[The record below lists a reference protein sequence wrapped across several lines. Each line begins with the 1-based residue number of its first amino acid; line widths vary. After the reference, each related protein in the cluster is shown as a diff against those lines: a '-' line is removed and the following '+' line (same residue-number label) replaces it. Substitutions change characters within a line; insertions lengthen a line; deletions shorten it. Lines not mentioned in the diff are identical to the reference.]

1 MQAVIEQVAQ
11 FLADRAP
18 TMLVAL
24 GILVG
29 GWIVALMAAAA
40 TRGLLN
46 RTTIDNQLAKWLFGP
61 EKAGKIEVER
71 VAGQIVFY
79 VGMLFVFVG
88 FFQKLGL
95 TLITE
100 PLRLLLNEVFGF
112 APQLAGAILLLG
124 LAWAGATTLRLLLTG
139 ILDKTQL
146 DEKFA
151 AEAGMEGDKPVPLAK
166 TLGDAVYWMV
176 FLLFLPAILGT
187 LGLQGILE
195 PVQGMLNKALGFLP
209 NLLTAALTLAVG
221 WFLARV
227 VQRIVTN
234 VLAALGADRLSET
247 LGLNTALGSNKLSGL
262 VGILAYVL
270 ILIPVLISALNAL
283 ALEAITR
290 PASNMLGII
299 LAAVPSI
306 FAAALLLALAY
317 LAGKIVAGLITN
329 VLSHTG
335 FDGVFGRLGLK
346 IETKEGRGP
355 SAMAGML
362 VNIAILFF
370 AGIEAFRLLGFATAA
385 DLVAN
390 FMVIAGHILMGLVVF
405 AVGLYLANLAAGT
418 IRSSQAAQ
426 ANLLATASR
435 VSIVVLASAMA
446 LRQMGLANEII
457 NLAFGI
463 LLGSVAVAIAIAF
476 GLGGR
481 DAAARFLDDWAKS
494 VRSERT

>member
-1 MQAVIEQVAQ
+1 MQAMMDQVVQ
-11 FLADRAP
+11 FLGARAP
-18 TMLVAL
+18 TLLVAL

-40 TRGLLN
+40 VRGILS
-46 RTTIDNQLAKWLFGP
+46 RTTLDNRLAEWVFGE

-71 VAGQIVFY
+71 VAGQLVFY
-79 VGMLFVFVG
+79 LGMLFVFVG

-95 TLITE
+95 TLITQ
-100 PLRLLLNEVFGF
+100 PLTLLLNEIFGF
-112 APQLAGAILLLG
+112 APQLLGAIALLL
-124 LAWAGATTLRLLLTG
+124 LAWLAATFLRLLLTG
-139 ILDKTQL
+139 VLDKTQL
-146 DEKFA
+146 DERLT

-166 TLGDAVYWMV
+166 TLGDAVYWLV

-195 PVQGMLNKALGFLP
+195 PVQGMLNKALAFLP
-209 NLLTAALTLAVG
+209 NLLTAGLTLAVG

-234 VLAALGADRLSET
+234 VLAALGTDRLSAD
-247 LGLNTALGSNKLSGL
+247 LGMDAALGSRKLSGL
-262 VGILAYVL
+262 IGVVAYVM

-290 PASNMLGII
+290 PASNMLGIL

-317 LAGKIVAGLITN
+317 MVGRLVAGLTSN
-329 VLSHTG
+329 VLTHAG
-335 FDGVFGRLGLK
+335 FDGVFARLGLK
-346 IETKEGRGP
+346 IETKAGAGP
-355 SAMAGML
+355 SAMVATL
-362 VNIAILFF
+362 VNIGILFF

-390 FMVIAGHILMGLVVF
+390 FMVLAGHILLGLVVF
-405 AVGLYLANLAAGT
+405 GVGLFLANLAAET
-418 IRSSQAAQ
+418 VRSNQTAQ
-426 ANLLATASR
+426 ANLLAVASR
-435 VSIVVLASAMA
+435 VSIIVLASAMA

-481 DAAARFLDDWAKS
+481 DVAARFLDDWTRS
-494 VRSERT
+494 VRSERS